1 MQNMEGVPLPPGI
14 PGLGGSTD
22 PLEAV
27 LGPFP
32 CARLRNL
39 PFDTTVEDLLVFF
52 QGLVVIDLILMG
64 AGEAYIIFAN
74 PMDFQMA
81 LQRDRQ
87 TIRRQYIEIT
97 PASRSDYYGAVS
109 RQQWHE
115 QPRDSLLAP
124 GEGRAGDEGTLGVE
138 GLWGATAATA
148 PVQSLT
154 TQQLQKSGTSRG
166 GPLGLAVSGG
176 RPGGP
181 GRGGGGGAPVR
192 RTGGGIQV
200 GEHTGFLRMRGLPF
214 SATKDDI
221 AKFFE
226 SYNPVLESIVLTY
239 RSDGRAT
246 GEAYVGF
253 ESPDASKSAM
263 DLHRKSMGSR
273 YIELFLSN
281 KEEHGRALARFGNR

>member
-1 MQNMEGVPLPPGI
+1 MEGLPPGI

-32 CARLRNL
+32 CARLQNL

-64 AGEAYIIFAN
+64 SGEAYIIFAN

-87 TIRRQYIEIT
+87 TIRRTYIEIT
-97 PASRSDYYGAVS
+97 PAPRSDYYGAIS
-109 RQQWHE
+109 RQQWQE
-115 QPRDSLLAP
+115 QPRDSLLGH
-124 GEGRAGDEGTLGVE
+124 GEGRIGNEGSQLGLE
-138 GLWGATAATA
+138 GLWGTTAIQT
-148 PVQSLT
+148 PVQSSSS
-154 TQQLQKSGTSRG
+154 QQVQKPGTSHG
-166 GPLGLAVSGG
+166 GPLGIAVNGG
-176 RPGGP
+176 RSGGP
-181 GRGGGGGAPVR
+181 GRESEGNSAPAR
-192 RTGGGIQV
+192 RSGGGIQV

-214 SATKDDI
+214 SAIKGDI

-226 SYNPVLESIVLTY
+226 RYNPILDSIVLTY

-253 ESPDASKSAM
+253 ESPIGSKSAM
-263 DLHRKSMGSR
+263 DLHRKSMGNR